1 MRIDQPGQDNL
12 PTHIEDRIRG
22 LRLLGS
28 RVDLLDDSICRKNS
42 RSFNSHREP
51 SMVTTTSACRPNIL
65 PMTATLPDLDKSRK
79 QGLQPTLTPITPILQ
94 YSNTPFLRFGR
105 WTAHWLLQDEGRSF
119 HRKISNMKLQTN
131 RYGKARVRV
140 FKKIKRDGVHVPKE
154 LDVKTLLQGDF
165 GDSYTKDDNKKVI
178 ATDSIKNTTNVIA
191 YHQLDTETEPFAIAL
206 CEHYLNKYSHVT
218 SVEVETL
225 ERVWERQIVDGQPS
239 GTNFINT
246 GKGIPWTRT
255 MATRDSIE
263 TTSGVRELVVLK
275 TAGSAWED
283 FWQDEFATLPDTND
297 RLLATSLT
305 ASWIY
310 QKAPASY
317 ATANA
322 NIIQA
327 MLETFAT
334 RYSPSAQSTQYHM
347 GEAALEACPEISQ
360 ISLTMPNL
368 HYLVINLTPFKIA
381 NDKELFVP
389 TDAPSGWI
397 EATVAR

>member
-154 LDVKTLLQGDF
+154 LDVKTLLEGDF

>member
-1 MRIDQPGQDNL
+1 M
-12 PTHIEDRIRG
+12 
-22 LRLLGS
+22 
-28 RVDLLDDSICRKNS
+28 
-42 RSFNSHREP
+42 
-51 SMVTTTSACRPNIL
+51 
-65 PMTATLPDLDKSRK
+65 
-79 QGLQPTLTPITPILQ
+79 
-94 YSNTPFLRFGR
+94 
-105 WTAHWLLQDEGRSF
+105 
-119 HRKISNMKLQTN
+119 
-131 RYGKARVRV
+131 
-140 FKKIKRDGVHVPKE
+140 
-154 LDVKTLLQGDF
+154 
-165 GDSYTKDDNKKVI
+165 
-178 ATDSIKNTTNVIA
+178 
-191 YHQLDTETEPFAIAL
+191 DTETEPFAIAL
-206 CEHYLNKYSHVT
+206 CEHYLKKYSHVT

-263 TTSGVRELVVLK
+263 TTSGVRERVVLK

-283 FWQDEFATLPDTND
+283 FCHDEFATLPDTNE

-310 QKAPASY
+310 QKAPSSY

-347 GEAALEACPEISQ
+347 GEAALEACSEISQ

-368 HYLVINLTPFKIA
+368 HYLVIDLAPFKIA

-389 TDAPSGWI
+389 TDAPSCCI
-397 EATVAR
+397 